1 MTIRAIALD
10 SDNDGLSRVPFWAF
24 GMGLTFFSGNAFSVG
39 QLCSTFMVWSFSLE
53 EFGMVTP
60 MIVPIGVSGGGGF
73 ACPFLHL
80 LLPTDICWCVL

>member
-39 QLCSTFMVWSFSLE
+39 QLCCNFMVWFSSLE
-53 EFGMVTP
+53 EFGMVTL
-60 MIVPIGVSGGGGF
+60 MIVPIGVSGGGV
-73 ACPFLHL
+73 CMPFLHL
-80 LLPTDICWCVL
+80 LLRTDIYWCVL